1 MQIVTTICKFSPRSH
16 NSGTSVNFA
25 WMILHLLGF
34 IAPFPPVSLLHQC
47 GRGFRKAQ
55 PSEAHL
61 LCEKQPEQRGGG
73 PRANGEAVPPHR
85 PQVLKWERF
94 RLTKATSEDTVN
106 GDRVCASRLPPV
118 SETVWRGLLQDLL
131 DMQQN
136 VYTCLKPQVCHQVN
150 WTHRWLWDS
159 FSGHFAALQVGES
172 FGLMEFFFAAL
183 LQVNTGSNHQ
193 FGIQFLYK
201 CTCEVLNC
209 KRNRPHLGTRGPF
222 NSAHKA
228 KHFSS
233 KSYLVC

>member
-1 MQIVTTICKFSPRSH
+1 MPIVTTICKFSPRSH
-16 NSGTSVNFA
+16 NSGTSLNFA

-159 FSGHFAALQVGES
+159 FSGHFAVFWFDGIFFCCTTSNQHWEQSSVWYSVFIQVYLWGFKLQKES
-172 FGLMEFFFAAL
+172 PTFRHA
-183 LQVNTGSNHQ
+183 
-193 FGIQFLYK
+193 
-201 CTCEVLNC
+201 
-209 KRNRPHLGTRGPF
+209 GT
-222 NSAHKA
+222 
-228 KHFSS
+228 
-233 KSYLVC
+233 V